1 MVVDTLQ
8 VVYIG
13 EIVTSDK
20 PEDVL
25 VAYGL
30 GSCVAVCMYDPVAKV
45 GGMLHALLPTAPRG
59 SKATDRP
66 AKFVDRGV
74 PVLIHLLLGMGARRT
89 RLEAKLCGG
98 AQLLSDPGQA
108 SAFGQNGRLNVGKLN
123 VLAAEVALRTAGLR
137 IRGRAT
143 GGTVGRTIKLHMLDG
158 RVMVKT
164 LARGEQ
170 VLW

>member
-1 MVVDTLQ
+1 MLVNTLQ

-13 EIVTSDK
+13 EIVTSDN
-20 PEDVL
+20 PDETL

-30 GSCVAVCMYDPVAKV
+30 GSCVAVCLYDPIAKV

-74 PVLIHLLLGMGARRT
+74 PMLTHLLQEMGARQYRMV
-89 RLEAKLCGG
+89 AKLCGG
-98 AQLLSDPGQA
+98 AQLLSDPAQGP
-108 SAFGQNGRLNVGKLN
+108 AFSQNGRLNVGKLN
-123 VLAAEVALRTAGLR
+123 VLAADVALRTAGLP
-137 IRGRAT
+137 IKGRAT
-143 GGTVGRTIKLHMLDG
+143 GGTVGRTVRLHMADG
-158 RVMVKT
+158 RVTVKT
-164 LARGEQ
+164 LAHGER